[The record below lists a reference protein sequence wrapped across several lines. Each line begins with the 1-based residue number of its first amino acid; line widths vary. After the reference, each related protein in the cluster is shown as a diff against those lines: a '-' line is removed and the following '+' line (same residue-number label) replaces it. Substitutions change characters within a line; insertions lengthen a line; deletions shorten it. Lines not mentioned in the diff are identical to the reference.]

1 MYKRQGQIIYFT
13 ASQVEHE
20 GLFNALGHPEWITDP
35 RFATTESRMVPE
47 NAEALGA
54 LIDEALRASP
64 TDELLEKMQANDV
77 PSGRVLGLEE
87 IFEDPQ
93 IVHNETILEFNHP
106 TAGKYHQAKP
116 AARFHS
122 TPQDPRKRMPPL
134 LGEHTEEVLLETG
147 LSGEKIAAL
156 REQGIVP

>member
-1 MYKRQGQIIYFT
+1 
-13 ASQVEHE
+13 
-20 GLFNALGHPEWITDP
+20 
-35 RFATTESRMVPE
+35 MVPE

-106 TAGKYHQAKP
+106 PAGK
-116 AARFHS
+116 
-122 TPQDPRKRMPPL
+122 
-134 LGEHTEEVLLETG
+134 
-147 LSGEKIAAL
+147 
-156 REQGIVP
+156 

>member
-1 MYKRQGQIIYFT
+1 
-13 ASQVEHE
+13 
-20 GLFNALGHPEWITDP
+20 
-35 RFATTESRMVPE
+35 
-47 NAEALGA
+47 
-54 LIDEALRASP
+54 
-64 TDELLEKMQANDV
+64 MQANDV

-122 TPQDPRKRMPPL
+122 TSGPAKAHAAAPGRAHRRSVTRD
-134 LGEHTEEVLLETG
+134 G
-147 LSGEKIAAL
+147 L
-156 REQGIVP
+156 QC